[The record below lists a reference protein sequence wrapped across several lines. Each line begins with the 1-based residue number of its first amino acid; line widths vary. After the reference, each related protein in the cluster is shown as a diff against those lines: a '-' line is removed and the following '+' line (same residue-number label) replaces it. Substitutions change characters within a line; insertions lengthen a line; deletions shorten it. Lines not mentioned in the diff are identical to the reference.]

1 MIFHDKA
8 ALGLSALLCFY
19 AVNAIAQAQHE
30 IPNQR
35 KKP

>member
-19 AVNAIAQAQHE
+19 AVNAIAQAQHK
-30 IPNQR
+30 ILNQR

>member
-19 AVNAIAQAQHE
+19 AVNAIAQAQYE
-30 IPNQR
+30 ILNQR
-35 KKP
+35 KNT